1 MIIYLHDNSF
11 YEELQICLSESC
23 TIFMINGLHQK
34 LRKYY
39 IYKSKTGANT
49 MQQKD
54 LSYTVKLY
62 RWFIEQRINLIKSA
76 QDDQDVNIRS
86 EIIAPQIDFV
96 FCSIVVEICYY
107 IATFRGTE
115 HNSIM
120 KLIAILV

>member
-1 MIIYLHDNSF
+1 
-11 YEELQICLSESC
+11 
-23 TIFMINGLHQK
+23 
-34 LRKYY
+34 
-39 IYKSKTGANT
+39 

-76 QDDQDVNIRS
+76 EDDQD

-107 IATFRGTE
+107 IVTFRGTE
-115 HNSIM
+115 HNSIIN
-120 KLIAILV
+120 LIAILV